1 MNYWAL
7 DKEVAIKGK
16 VFKVCSILSY
26 AGLLNGVRKITI
38 TDNEQYLDFI
48 VWQDGE
54 IGRLKISKNFL
65 SNQ

>member
-1 MNYWAL
+1 MNFWYL
-7 DKEVAIKGK
+7 DKKVAIKGK

-38 TDNEQYLDFI
+38 TDGERYLDFI
-48 VWQDGE
+48 AWQDGE

-65 SNQ
+65 TN